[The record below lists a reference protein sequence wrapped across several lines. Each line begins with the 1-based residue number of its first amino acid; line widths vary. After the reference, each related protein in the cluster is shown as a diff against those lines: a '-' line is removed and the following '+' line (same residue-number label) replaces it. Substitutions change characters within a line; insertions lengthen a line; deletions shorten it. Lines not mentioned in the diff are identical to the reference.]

1 MHQAYRIM
9 DILKKIME
17 YFSASRPAAQNERR
31 AIKEAVLFSE
41 IEKRIKENLA
51 ERERLRE
58 ELTGKIS
65 GFSGEIAGPF
75 QVLENIDLSGK
86 KEHER
91 VKLIVSENL
100 RLYLS
105 HVNRLKES
113 LVKINCI
120 ESREGIEKLF
130 LVLNDFKSSSKASYE
145 KATILIGQ
153 EILALRELI
162 IKFSN
167 EMKQIVKNNELFM
180 DDTELCKNLDGLIK
194 ENEQINAREK
204 ELVDEK
210 KRLEGEL
217 DSKNKD
223 RAGIIS
229 RISRI
234 RLSDDYKKELEK
246 KQEDE
251 FAAKKIDDKLRS
263 AKQKIDFRELS
274 KRYHF
279 DEKKT
284 REIRN
289 YADNF
294 KAAVIND
301 DNLLIIGFVDEV

>member
-1 MHQAYRIM
+1 M
-9 DILKKIME
+9 
-17 YFSASRPAAQNERR
+17 N
-31 AIKEAVLFSE
+31 
-41 IEKRIKENLA
+41 
-51 ERERLRE
+51 
-58 ELTGKIS
+58 
-65 GFSGEIAGPF
+65 
-75 QVLENIDLSGK
+75 
-86 KEHER
+86 
-91 VKLIVSENL
+91 
-100 RLYLS
+100 
-105 HVNRLKES
+105 
-113 LVKINCI
+113 
-120 ESREGIEKLF
+120 
-130 LVLNDFKSSSKASYE
+130 
-145 KATILIGQ
+145 
-153 EILALRELI
+153 
-162 IKFSN
+162 
-167 EMKQIVKNNELFM
+167 
-180 DDTELCKNLDGLIK
+180 
-194 ENEQINAREK
+194 
-204 ELVDEK
+204 EK

-301 DNLLIIGFVDEV
+301 DNLLIIGFVDEVQGIDIGELKNLKDEMAKRAGKVEFPIEKSIIGLENNLNGIELERNRIEENMNAESKKLKRIISRKSSTFNEIKELSKSLFKDADIV